1 MKYFLVPFFLF
12 TAISCR
18 EIIPFDDSDSIT
30 GYQINGLVTNAS
42 GTPLADVS
50 VFLSYEYVRI
60 SSTPIDTI
68 VVVVV
73 KDSSLV
79 SIDALSEKKTV
90 IRNLFTG
97 WRRTG
102 PIPRYTWSGEIS
114 NNVFVPPGYYF
125 IRYSID
131 SEIKKE
137 VPITVER
144 TKTASTDS
152 VGKFIIPNQNL
163 PVNKII
169 ERYDTSDRYLGTY
182 TVTEAVFLELYHG
195 STYRRGRVDLKK
207 DVITRVSIT
216 M

>member
-1 MKYFLVPFFLF
+1 MKYFLVPIFLF

-30 GYQINGLVTNAS
+30 GYQINGLVTNSS
-42 GTPLADVS
+42 GTPVADVN
-50 VFLSYEYVRI
+50 VYLSYEYVKI
-60 SSTPIDTI
+60 SNSPIDTI
-68 VVVVV
+68 TLMVV
-73 KDSSLV
+73 KDSSMV

-102 PIPRYTWSGEIS
+102 PIPRYFWSGEVA
-114 NNVFVPPGYYF
+114 NNVFVSPGYYF

-131 SEIKKE
+131 SEIKKD
-137 VPITVER
+137 VSIIIER

-152 VGKFIIPNQNL
+152 VGKFIIPNINL

-169 ERYDTSDRYLGTY
+169 DRYDTSDRYLGTY
-182 TVTEAVFLELYHG
+182 AVTEWVFLELYHG
-195 STYRRGRVDLKK
+195 STYRRGRVELKK
-207 DVITRVSIT
+207 DVITRLSIT

>member
-12 TAISCR
+12 TVISCR

-42 GTPLADVS
+42 GTPLANVN

-73 KDSSLV
+73 KESSLV

-90 IRNLFTG
+90 IRNLFHG
-97 WRRTG
+97 WRHTG
-102 PIPRYTWSGEIS
+102 PLPRYTWSGEIA

-137 VPITVER
+137 VPITIER
-144 TKTASTDS
+144 TKATSTDS
-152 VGKFIIPNQNL
+152 LGKFIIPNQNL

-169 ERYDTSDRYLGTY
+169 DRYDTSGRYLGTY
-182 TVTEAVFLELYHG
+182 RITEWVFLELYHG
-195 STYRRGRVDLKK
+195 TIYRRGRVELQK
-207 DVITRVSIT
+207 DKITRVSIT

>member
-1 MKYFLVPFFLF
+1 MKYILVPFFLF

-30 GYQINGLVTNAS
+30 GYQINGLVTNSS

-50 VFLSYEYVRI
+50 VFLSYEYIKI
-60 SSTPIDTI
+60 SNTSIDTI

-90 IRNLFTG
+90 IRNLFYG

-102 PIPRYTWSGEIS
+102 PISRYTWSGEIS
-114 NNVFVPPGYYF
+114 NNVSVPAGYYF

-131 SEIKKE
+131 TEIKKE

-152 VGKFIIPNQNL
+152 VGKFIITNINL

-169 ERYDTSDRYLGTY
+169 DRYDTSDRYLGTY
-182 TVTEAVFLELYHG
+182 AVTEWVFLELYHG
-195 STYRRGRVDLKK
+195 SIYRRGRVELKK
-207 DVITRVSIT
+207 DVITRLSIT